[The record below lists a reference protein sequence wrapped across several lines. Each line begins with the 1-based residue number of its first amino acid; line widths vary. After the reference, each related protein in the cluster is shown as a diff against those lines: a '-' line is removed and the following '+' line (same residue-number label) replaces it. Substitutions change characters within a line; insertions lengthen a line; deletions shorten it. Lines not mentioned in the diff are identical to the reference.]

1 MFAVDVV
8 VVASLPSVG
17 SGSEFLIVGGLRAS
31 KSDVVVGELPLIA
44 VLRSLD
50 AACGRVSI
58 VRTGME
64 LSLS

>member
-1 MFAVDVV
+1 MFAVNVFV
-8 VVASLPSVG
+8 IASLPSVG

-31 KSDVVVGELPLIA
+31 KSDVVVGEFPLIA

-58 VRTGME
+58 DRIGMKLW
-64 LSLS
+64 LS